1 MSKKNILHMI
11 SPQEN
16 VSPFDVNMACDAGYD
31 VVIPYT
37 SVNLTDVK
45 GLVQDAIFSRSVNNA
60 KKTGVF
66 ICGKDASLALDMMDV
81 AKKSM
86 VPPFEISVFPDPA
99 GSFTTAAAMVACTEK
114 TLKDK
119 FQTDLNKKKIMI
131 YGGKGIVGG
140 ISAIM
145 CAQNGAD
152 CTIIG
157 YDGIKNVQKKA
168 EEYKSR
174 FGVDIKPGDG
184 SSDEMNS
191 SFLPEADIIF
201 CAARAGTQVLSKQQ
215 LSIAKNTLVL
225 ADVNAVPPAGLEG
238 VGIKDDN
245 QKHDCGGLSI
255 GPLTSGDI
263 KVKTQYKMFEKMC
276 STDKPL
282 YLNFDEALKTA
293 RQILEIQQKI
303 KK

>member
-45 GLVQDAIFSRSVNNA
+45 GLIQDAIFSRSVNNA

-119 FQTDLNKKKIMI
+119 FQTDLNKKK
-131 YGGKGIVGG
+131 
-140 ISAIM
+140 
-145 CAQNGAD
+145 
-152 CTIIG
+152 
-157 YDGIKNVQKKA
+157 
-168 EEYKSR
+168 
-174 FGVDIKPGDG
+174 
-184 SSDEMNS
+184 
-191 SFLPEADIIF
+191 
-201 CAARAGTQVLSKQQ
+201 
-215 LSIAKNTLVL
+215 
-225 ADVNAVPPAGLEG
+225 
-238 VGIKDDN
+238 
-245 QKHDCGGLSI
+245 
-255 GPLTSGDI
+255 
-263 KVKTQYKMFEKMC
+263 
-276 STDKPL
+276 
-282 YLNFDEALKTA
+282 
-293 RQILEIQQKI
+293 
-303 KK
+303 

>member
-1 MSKKNILHMI
+1 MTKKNILHMI
-11 SPQEN
+11 SPQGN

-31 VVIPYT
+31 LVIPYT
-37 SVNLTDVK
+37 NVNLSDVK
-45 GLVQDAIFSRSVNNA
+45 SLIQDAIFSRSVSNA

-66 ICGKDASLALDMMDV
+66 ICGKDASLALDMLDT

-86 VPPFEISVFPDPA
+86 VPPFEVSVFPDPA

-114 TLKDK
+114 TLKEK
-119 FQTDLNKKKIMI
+119 FKTNFDNKNIII

-145 CAQNGAD
+145 CAQNGAK
-152 CTIIG
+152 CTIVG

-168 EEYKSR
+168 DEYKTR
-174 FGVDIKPGDG
+174 YGVDIIPADG
-184 SSDEMNS
+184 STDELNS
-191 SFLPEADIIF
+191 SYLPDADIIF
-201 CAARAGTQVLSKQQ
+201 CAARAGTQVISMDQ
-215 LSIAKNTLVL
+215 LNKAKNVKIL

-238 VGIKDDN
+238 VGLKDDN
-245 QKHDCGGLSI
+245 SEHPCGGLSI

-276 STDKPL
+276 ATDTPL
-282 YLNFDEALKTA
+282 YLNFDEALKTS
-293 RQILEIQQKI
+293 REILKL
-303 KK
+303 

>member
-1 MSKKNILHMI
+1 MTKKNILHMI
-11 SPQEN
+11 SPQGN

-31 VVIPYT
+31 LVIPYT
-37 SVNLTDVK
+37 NVNLSDVK
-45 GLVQDAIFSRSVNNA
+45 GLVQDAIFSRSVSNA

-66 ICGKDASLALDMMDV
+66 ICGKDASLALDMLET

-86 VPPFEISVFPDPA
+86 VPPFEVSVFPDPA

-114 TLKDK
+114 TLKEK
-119 FQTDLNKKKIMI
+119 FKTNFDNKNIII

-145 CAQNGAD
+145 CAQNGAK
-152 CTIIG
+152 CTIVG

-168 EEYKSR
+168 EEYKTR
-174 FGVDIKPGDG
+174 YGVDIIPGDG
-184 SSDEMNS
+184 STDELNS
-191 SFLPEADIIF
+191 SYLPDADIIF
-201 CAARAGTQVLSKQQ
+201 CAARAGTQVISMDQ
-215 LSIAKNTLVL
+215 LNKAKNVKIL

-238 VGIKDDN
+238 VGLKDDN
-245 QKHDCGGLSI
+245 SEHPCGGFSI

-276 STDKPL
+276 ATDTPL
-282 YLNFDEALKTA
+282 YLNFDEALKTS
-293 RQILEIQQKI
+293 REILKL
-303 KK
+303 

>member
-45 GLVQDAIFSRSVNNA
+45 GLVQDAIFSRSPSDA
-60 KKTGVF
+60 KKTGIF
-66 ICGKDASLALDMMDV
+66 ICGKDASLALDMMDT

-114 TLKDK
+114 TLREKY
-119 FQTDLNKKKIMI
+119 QTDLKDKKIMI

-145 CAQNGAD
+145 CAQHGSD

-168 EEYKSR
+168 EEYKAR
-174 FGVDIKPGDG
+174 FSVDIIPGDG
-184 SSDEMNS
+184 STDEMNS
-191 SFLPEADIIF
+191 SFLPDADVIF
-201 CAARAGTQVLSKQQ
+201 CAARAGTQVLNIEQ
-215 LSIAKNTLVL
+215 LKIARNALVL

-238 VGIKDDN
+238 VGINDDDK
-245 QKHDCGGLSI
+245 KHPCGGLSI
-255 GPLTSGDI
+255 GPLTSGDV
-263 KVKTQYKMFEKMC
+263 KVKTQYKMFKKMC

-282 YLNFDEALKTA
+282 YLNFDEALRTA
-293 RQILEIQQKI
+293 REILKI
-303 KK
+303 

>member
-1 MSKKNILHMI
+1 MTKKNILHMI

-45 GLVQDAIFSRSVNNA
+45 GLVQDAIFSRSVKNA
-60 KKTGVF
+60 KKTGIF
-66 ICGKDASLALDMMDV
+66 ICGKDASLALDMMDT

-99 GSFTTAAAMVACTEK
+99 GSFTTAAAMVACT
-114 TLKDK
+114 LRDK
-119 FQTDLNKKKIMI
+119 FQTSLKGKKIII

-145 CAQNGAD
+145 CAQNGSN
-152 CTIIG
+152 CTIVG

-168 EEYKSR
+168 DEYKNR
-174 FGVDIKPGDG
+174 FSVDIEPGDG
-184 SSDEMNS
+184 SSDQLNS
-191 SFLPEADIIF
+191 SYLPDAEIIF
-201 CAARAGTQVLSKQQ
+201 CAARAGTQVLSLEQ
-215 LSIAKNTLVL
+215 LKLANKALVL

-238 VGIKDDN
+238 VGLNDN
-245 QKHDCGGLSI
+245 DEKHACGGLNI

-293 RQILEIQQKI
+293 REILKI
-303 KK
+303 

>member
-1 MSKKNILHMI
+1 MTKKNILHMI

-31 VVIPYT
+31 LVIPYT
-37 SVNLTDVK
+37 NVNLTDVK
-45 GLVQDAIFSRSVNNA
+45 GLVQDAIFSRSVSNA
-60 KKTGVF
+60 KKTGIF
-66 ICGKDASLALDMMDV
+66 ICGKDASLALDMLET

-114 TLKDK
+114 TLKEK
-119 FQTDLNKKKIMI
+119 FKTNFNDKKIII

-145 CAQNGAD
+145 CAQNGAK
-152 CTIIG
+152 CTIVG

-168 EEYKSR
+168 EEYEAR
-174 FGVDIKPGDG
+174 YGVKIIPGDG
-184 SSDEMNS
+184 STDELNS
-191 SFLPEADIIF
+191 SYLTDADIIF
-201 CAARAGTQVLSKQQ
+201 CAARAGTQVISMDQ
-215 LSIAKNTLVL
+215 LKLAKKTLVL

-238 VGIKDDN
+238 VGLNDDDT
-245 QKHDCGGLSI
+245 KHNCGALSI

-276 STDKPL
+276 STEKPL
-282 YLNFDEALKTA
+282 YLNFDEALKTS
-293 RQILEIQQKI
+293 REILKI
-303 KK
+303 

>member
-1 MSKKNILHMI
+1 MTKKNILHMI

-16 VSPFDVNMACDAGYD
+16 VSPFDVNMAWDAGYD
-31 VVIPYT
+31 LVIPYT
-37 SVNLTDVK
+37 NVNLTDVK
-45 GLVQDAIFSRSVNNA
+45 GLVQDAIFSRSVSNA
-60 KKTGVF
+60 KKTGIF
-66 ICGKDASLALDMMDV
+66 ICGKDASLALDMLET

-114 TLKDK
+114 TLKEK
-119 FQTDLNKKKIMI
+119 FKTNFNDKKIII

-145 CAQNGAD
+145 CAQNGAK
-152 CTIIG
+152 CTIVG

-168 EEYKSR
+168 EEYEAR
-174 FGVDIKPGDG
+174 YGVKIIPGDG
-184 SSDEMNS
+184 STDELNS
-191 SFLPEADIIF
+191 SYLPDADIIF
-201 CAARAGTQVLSKQQ
+201 CAARAGTQVISMDQ
-215 LSIAKNTLVL
+215 LKLAKKTLVL

-238 VGIKDDN
+238 VGLNDDDT
-245 QKHDCGGLSI
+245 KHNCGALSI

-276 STDKPL
+276 STEKPL
-282 YLNFDEALKTA
+282 YLNFDEALKTS
-293 RQILEIQQKI
+293 REILKI
-303 KK
+303 